1 MALFPAAFFAI
12 GLARKDSYA
21 QHTVLLAGEAVLD
34 SEILTSVIKD
44 VNRRFRPASVPP
56 GGDFSH
62 SWFQESRG
70 SYLGGF
76 GSFPSGHAIA
86 AFSIAAV
93 LAPRY
98 PNPRWRVWLAYG
110 LASLVGLSRLSVQ
123 SPFSTDF

>member
-44 VNRRFRPASVPP
+44 VDRRFRPASVPP

-62 SWFQESRG
+62 SWFHESRG
-70 SYLGGF
+70 SYLGGA
-76 GSFPSGHAIA
+76 GSFPSGHATA
-86 AFSIAAV
+86 PFSIAAV
-93 LAPRY
+93 FAERY
-98 PNPRWRVWLAYG
+98 TNPRSR
-110 LASLVGLSRLSVQ
+110 ASLTSAPASPVGI
-123 SPFSTDF
+123 SPP

>member
-44 VNRRFRPASVPP
+44 VDRRFRPASVPP

-62 SWFQESRG
+62 SWFHESRG
-70 SYLGGF
+70 SYLGGVC
-76 GSFPSGHAIA
+76 SFPSGQPISAVL
-86 AFSIAAV
+86 IAAV
-93 LAPRY
+93 FAERF
-98 PNPRWRVWLAYG
+98 PNPLLLVLLAY
-110 LASLVGLSRLSVQ
+110 
-123 SPFSTDF
+123 